1 MRRETAVLADYVALA
16 APSYRNAIMTNLLV
30 RDLPDDVHAE
40 LQRRAAA
47 EGQSLQ
53 RYVTRQLSR
62 LVERPPPSP
71 TCSPVSSATR
81 AARWVSPSPAGP
93 HRRSASTLIVIDASV
108 LANVVGDG

>member
-62 LVERPPPSP
+62 LVERTPPL
-71 TCSPVSSATR
+71 A
-81 AARWVSPSPAGP
+81 
-93 HRRSASTLIVIDASV
+93 DV
-108 LANVVGDG
+108 LARIERHQGGTVGLAVAAEDLTDVRQPH